1 MMSHEFYIPVI
12 QVGRKDMS
20 RKEQMKAVKA
30 EDDEK
35 GLLLSHENP
44 MISHDRLK

>member
-1 MMSHEFYIPVI
+1 MSHEFYIPVI
-12 QVGRKDMS
+12 QVRRKYMS
-20 RKEQMKAVKA
+20 RKEWMKVVKA

-35 GLLLSHENP
+35 GLLPNHENP